1 MYSDELANAK
11 MAHGLGGLVGGRLG
25 GPSTIGP
32 VLSPTQSAHE
42 ILQNLRRIQNAIR
55 QVRIRVHGSFPEPGL
70 DAKNKVEREPPLI
83 ELLSEARELANEQAN
98 IAEELASSI

>member
-1 MYSDELANAK
+1 MYSDEQTSAK
-11 MAHGLGGLVGGRLG
+11 MAQGLGRAGTLAY
-25 GPSTIGP
+25 PPTP

-42 ILQNLRRIQNAIR
+42 ILQSLRRIQNAVR
-55 QVRIRVHGSFPEPGL
+55 QVRARVHGSFPEPEL
-70 DAKNKVEREPPLI
+70 SAKNKVVEREPPLI